1 MGMILADAWGPIGA
15 VLAALA
21 IVVGGVLAWWFARG
35 PRLVMQVSG
44 STLVS
49 RPSDHRISVLYRDKP
64 VQRVTQSLVWI
75 WREGRGT
82 IRAEDIVAA
91 DPIKLSVPDG
101 EHVLDADVL
110 AQSKDTNGASV
121 EVETDDVGTNVGV
134 SFEYLDPRQGVLI
147 EVLHTAESPTEISVS
162 GTIMGIPKGIVR
174 VTTDTQV
181 KMPVGVFGSSIEV
194 TIPIHAIPHS
204 LRQAS
209 GANTTRNVDLSPLEL
224 LKMALR
230 VLLP

>member
-1 MGMILADAWGPIGA
+1 MLFADAWGPVGA

-21 IVVGGVLAWWFARG
+21 IVVGAVLAWWFARG

-64 VQRVTQSLVWI
+64 VPRVTQSLVWI

-82 IRAEDIVAA
+82 IRAGDIVPA
-91 DPIKLSVPDG
+91 DPITLYVPNGD
-101 EHVLDADVL
+101 HVLDADVL
-110 AQSKDTNGASV
+110 AQSKDTNGVSV
-121 EVETDDVGTNVGV
+121 KVGTDDVDGRIGIN
-134 SFEYLDPRQGVLI
+134 FEYLDPRQGALI

-162 GTIMGIPKGIVR
+162 GTIIGVPKGIVR
-174 VTTDTQV
+174 VTADTQV

-194 TIPIHAIPHS
+194 TIPIHAIPNS

-209 GANTTRNVDLSPLEL
+209 GAKTTRNVDLSPLEL